1 MTHPIIYTMLDVI
14 RAIERRGNIAPSK
27 GIQRKAAR
35 LLGVPSQGFR
45 PDLARIVYVAG
56 DALDRGVR
64 VQYPVALYLAESEPT
79 RVAFTTGHVV
89 PAPEIVSAECPCD
102 HHGRLADEGDLTP
115 HAMCSHV
122 LTALTLAASLGYK
135 IKTKED

>member
-45 PDLARIVYVAG
+45 PGLARIVYVAG
-56 DALDRGVR
+56 DGGSE
-64 VQYPVALYLAESEPT
+64 YPIALYVT
-79 RVAFTTGHVV
+79 RDPGHSD
-89 PAPEIVSAECPCD
+89 ELHTIVSAECPCD

-135 IKTKED
+135 IKTKTEED